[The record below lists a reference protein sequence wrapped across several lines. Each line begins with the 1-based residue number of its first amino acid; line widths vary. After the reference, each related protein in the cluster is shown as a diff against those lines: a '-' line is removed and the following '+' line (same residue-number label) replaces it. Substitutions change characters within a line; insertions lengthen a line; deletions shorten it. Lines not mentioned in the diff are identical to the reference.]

1 MSSLRD
7 AKNSMEATI
16 PHNAQSYISSGH
28 TIKSTH
34 GAWQSIVKLDVVASK
49 DPLGHKRTSVCG
61 LGWQLL
67 VCS

>member
-49 DPLGHKRTSVCG
+49 DPLGHKRT
-61 LGWQLL
+61 
-67 VCS
+67 